1 MPKRQ
6 PLVDIKIQQKVR
18 DAIVEICKKEAEGL
32 MDELIGRTGAKGLG
46 LGDEKAKSLVAD
58 KFFTNSNRGSNQF
71 AVRATMKF
79 GFENNEY
86 SDELEKG
93 AKAKP
98 FTGTFTQNVGE
109 HKRELGKP
117 KTRTQ
122 KISKALKLKKKRS
135 TTVKKHTRTYKN
147 MKPVQLASGEWRILK
162 GTPAQKK
169 QAPLYKGITKALKD
183 ENFLAAKLKQLLR

>member
-18 DAIVEICKKEAEGL
+18 DALVELCKVGAEEIMGG
-32 MDELIGRTGAKGLG
+32 MHEKNPHWKKGT
-46 LGDEKAKSLVAD
+46 
-58 KFFTNSNRGSNQF
+58 FTHSNRGSNQF
-71 AVRATMKF
+71 KVQSNMKF

-86 SDELEKG
+86 ADALENG

-117 KTRTQ
+117 KTRIQ
-122 KISKALKLKKKRS
+122 KIAKVLKLKKRRS
-135 TTVKKHTRTYKN
+135 TTVKKHTRIYKN
-147 MKPVQLASGEWRILK
+147 MKPVKLASGEWRILK
-162 GTPAQKK
+162 ETPAQKK
-169 QAPLYKGITKALKD
+169 QAPLYKGITKILKND
-183 ENFLAAKLKQLLR
+183 EFLAARLKQLLTLKLG

>member
-1 MPKRQ
+1 MAQIPMWMQK
-6 PLVDIKIQQKVR
+6 KVR

-32 MDELIGRTGAKGLG
+32 MSGMIGKAGAQGSG

-86 SDELEKG
+86 SDDLENG
-93 AKAKP
+93 AQAKP

-109 HKRELGKP
+109 HKRELGKS
-117 KTRTQ
+117 KTKTQ

-147 MKPVQLASGEWRILK
+147 MKPVKLASGEWRILK

-169 QAPLYKGITKALKD
+169 QAPLYKGITKLLQDK
-183 ENFLAAKLKQLLR
+183 NFVSSRLKQLLK

>member
-6 PLVDIKIQQKVR
+6 PLVDIKIQQAVR
-18 DAIVEICKKEAEGL
+18 DALVEICTEEAETL
-32 MDELIGRTGAKGLG
+32 MFQMIDRESFDGEI
-46 LGDEKAKSLVAD
+46 AKSLVSD

-71 AVRATMKF
+71 KVRATMKF

-86 SDELEKG
+86 ADALENG

-117 KTRTQ
+117 KTRIQ
-122 KISKALKLKKKRS
+122 KIAKVLKLKKRRS
-135 TTVKKHTRTYKN
+135 TTVKKHTRIYKN
-147 MKPVQLASGEWRILK
+147 MKPVKLASGEWRILK
-162 GTPAQKK
+162 ETPAQKK
-169 QAPLYKGITKALKD
+169 QAPLYKGITKILKND
-183 ENFLAAKLKQLLR
+183 EFLAARLKQLLTLKLG

>member
-1 MPKRQ
+1 MP

-18 DAIVEICKKEAEGL
+18 DAIVEICKKEAETL
-32 MDELIGRTGAKGLG
+32 MFQMIGRKVK
-46 LGDEKAKSLVAD
+46 DREIAKSLVSD

-86 SDELEKG
+86 ADALENG
-93 AKAKP
+93 AEAKP

-117 KTRTQ
+117 KTKTQ
-122 KISKALKLKKKRS
+122 KIAKALKLKKKRS

-147 MKPVQLASGEWRILK
+147 MKPVKLASGEWRILK

-169 QAPLYKGITKALKD
+169 QAPLYKGITKVLKD

>member
-18 DAIVEICKKEAEGL
+18 DAIVEICKKEAEDL
-32 MDELIGRTGAKGLG
+32 MSEMIGKQNLDREIAN
-46 LGDEKAKSLVAD
+46 SLDSD

-71 AVRATMKF
+71 KVRATMEF
-79 GFENNEY
+79 GFKNNEY
-86 SDELEKG
+86 ADALENG
-93 AKAKP
+93 AEATP

-147 MKPVQLASGEWRILK
+147 MKPVKLASGEWRILK

-169 QAPLYKGITKALKD
+169 QAPLYKGITKVLKD
-183 ENFLAAKLKQLLR
+183 ENFVASRLKQLIK